1 MLPKILHQTDQA
13 VYASKP
19 SGMFVHPTD
28 EQRGSG
34 ETLLTWIRD
43 RVGQFVYPVHRI
55 DRASSGIVCMG
66 MSSESAAGLQSLIQ
80 APQAI
85 KSYLVLVRGDTPLEF
100 ECDLPLSRKKKETPV
115 PALTHFR
122 KVMGKNGF
130 SLLEAR
136 IETGRR
142 HQIRR
147 HLARLGHQVVGDST
161 YGKGR
166 INDSLRRDH
175 GLPRLFLH
183 AYLLDHPG
191 GNASISE
198 HRQIDPLPADLLVF
212 LRLLFDEPQLLPGG
226 FLEEAGETC

>member
-1 MLPKILHQTDQA
+1 MLPRILHQTDHA

-28 EQRGSG
+28 EQRRSG
-34 ETLLTWIRD
+34 ETLLTWLRD
-43 RVGQFVYPVHRI
+43 RVGQYVYPVHRI

-66 MSSESAAGLQSLIQ
+66 MNSESAGELQSLIQ
-80 APQAI
+80 DPRSI
-85 KSYLVLVRGDTPLEF
+85 KSYITLVRGETASRF
-100 ECDLPLSRKKKETPV
+100 ECDLPLSRKKKEPPV
-115 PALTHFR
+115 PAFTRFETIIS
-122 KVMGKNGF
+122 KNGF
-130 SLLEAR
+130 SLLEAQ

-183 AYLLDHPG
+183 AYLLEHPTG
-191 GNASISE
+191 STGIEE
-198 HRQIDPLPADLLVF
+198 HRQVDPLPADLLVF
-212 LRLLFDEPQLLPGG
+212 LRLLFAEPDLFPGG
-226 FLEEAGETC
+226 LLGRHGNAS

>member
-1 MLPKILHQTDQA
+1 MLPRILHQTDHA

-28 EQRGSG
+28 EQRRSG
-34 ETLLTWIRD
+34 ETLLTWLRD

-55 DRASSGIVCMG
+55 DRASSGLVCMG
-66 MSSESAAGLQSLIQ
+66 LSSESAAELQSLLQ
-80 APQAI
+80 DSRSI
-85 KSYLVLVRGDTPLEF
+85 KSYVVLARGETESEF
-100 ECDLPLSRKKKETPV
+100 ECDLPLSRKKKEPPV
-115 PALTHFR
+115 PALTRFR
-122 KVMGKNGF
+122 KIIGRHGF
-130 SLLEAR
+130 SLLEAQ

-147 HLARLGHQVVGDST
+147 HLARMGHQVVGDST

-191 GNASISE
+191 SSQKVPG
-198 HRQIDPLPADLLVF
+198 HRQLDPLPADLLVF
-212 LRLLFDEPQLLPGG
+212 LRSLFDQPDLFPGG
-226 FLEEAGETC
+226 ILEGMGTPS

>member
-1 MLPKILHQTDQA
+1 MDSRSSRSIRLPRSSNRPGFLWNR
-13 VYASKP
+13 VYGNEFGVRS
-19 SGMFVHPTD
+19 
-28 EQRGSG
+28 
-34 ETLLTWIRD
+34 
-43 RVGQFVYPVHRI
+43 RV
-55 DRASSGIVCMG
+55 AIVDPG
-66 MSSESAAGLQSLIQ
+66 P
-80 APQAI
+80 PQAI

-122 KVMGKNGF
+122 KIMGKNGF